1 MTATIRKKR
10 APSVS
15 AWIQIAVLAVLLLL
29 FCALA
34 RLVFFR
40 DYTVTLPLQYARDE
54 QLYPVAEDPETVRL
68 GEVSR
73 QGDFLRIPV
82 EPLRAGKTD
91 ILIRDESGVDIFL
104 IPLSIGSFKTVYNL
118 SDGSFTGDSAV
129 LIALAVFWLTVSAI
143 MLWHFIRSRGP
154 AFYSYHSIYFAGFG
168 LFALVTGG
176 MMSRVTVAY
185 LTRPDYI
192 MMNTYSTI
200 NGASRMFM
208 MVTTPFILAFAVAMA
223 VSNIVLLR
231 HDRLR
236 LRNALGLG
244 VSFFLL
250 AGEGIGW
257 FLFNRDFMG
266 SEMEYRILTTAENV
280 YATAFVYFECM
291 LTGSVICGIRA
302 ARHKPAPDK
311 DFIVILGCWFRPD
324 GSLPPLLRGRVDR
337 AIAFWREEKTAGK
350 EAVLIPSGGQGPD
363 EPMPE
368 AEAMHRYLLSQGI
381 PENQILPETASK
393 NTYEN
398 MAFSKSIIERTHPEA
413 KTVFATTNYHVFRS
427 GMWAAQ
433 AGLEA
438 EGIGGKTKW
447 WYWPNAF
454 MRECAGLLQRRWK
467 QELIL
472 LALLAGF
479 FALLSMMLY

>member
-10 APSVS
+10 APAFS
-15 AWIQIAVLAVLLLL
+15 AWRQIAVLAVLLLL
-29 FCALA
+29 FCVFA

-40 DYTVTLPLQYARDE
+40 NYTVNIPLYYAANE
-54 QLYPVAEDPETVRL
+54 ELYPEVEDPGTARL
-68 GEVSR
+68 GEAVR
-73 QGDFLRIPV
+73 DGNFLRIPV

-91 ILIRDESGVDIFL
+91 ILILDKSSEDIFL
-104 IPLSIGSFKTVYNL
+104 VPLTVTRLNTVYNR
-118 SDGSFTGDSAV
+118 SDGSFTGDRAV

-143 MLWHFIRSRGP
+143 MLWHFVHSKGS
-154 AFYSYHSIYFAGFG
+154 AFYSYTSIYFAGFG

-176 MMSRVTVAY
+176 MMSRVTVEYLVRPGYFMTSAY
-185 LTRPDYI
+185 
-192 MMNTYSTI
+192 SAI
-200 NGASRMFM
+200 NGASRTFM
-208 MVTTPFILAFAVAMA
+208 LVTAPLMVVFAVAMA
-223 VSNIVLLR
+223 VSNIDLLR
-231 HDRLR
+231 HERPR
-236 LRNALGLG
+236 VQNVLGLG
-244 VSFFLL
+244 VSVLLL

-257 FLFNRDFMG
+257 FLFSRDFMG
-266 SEMEYRILTTAENV
+266 SEMEYRIMTTAENV
-280 YATAFVYFECM
+280 FATAFVYFECM

-337 AIAFWREEKTAGK
+337 AIAFWREEKAAGK

-398 MAFSKSIIERTHPEA
+398 MAFSKSIIEQTRPEA

-427 GMWAAQ
+427 GVWAAQ